1 MPDFRHGSRRR
12 NPEGASNAPVSQHLF
27 SDVCDDPTKTV
38 GVIFPHQW
46 EPPLDI
52 YETDSK
58 FVIIAE
64 LPGVKKDQVHVSVEQ
79 NILTI
84 EGERP
89 KRVPSRTVHVHQ
101 MEIPTAGSPVV
112 SSCPRRRMSNALK
125 PSSGK
130 DICALKCQGVSRDD
144 R

>member
-1 MPDFRHGSRRR
+1 MPRYPNIYFQMYAMTPRRQL
-12 NPEGASNAPVSQHLF
+12 ESF
-27 SDVCDDPTKTV
+27 SP
-38 GVIFPHQW
+38 IEW

-101 MEIPTAGSPVV
+101 MEIPYGRFARRIQQPAETDVERIEAKFREGYLRIEV
-112 SSCPRRRMSNALK
+112 PRSVTR
-125 PSSGK
+125 
-130 DICALKCQGVSRDD
+130 
-144 R
+144 